1 MRAWK
6 MRLEQSRPGG
16 REGNIIELT
25 LLLAFSEDRLGEQLY
40 TFSDVSSI
48 YRDILIL
55 ISLQNICD
63 FWSKC
68 KTAKQQTNLIRFFG
82 LKSGFLGPK

>member
-48 YRDILIL
+48 YREIQVVL
-55 ISLQNICD
+55 
-63 FWSKC
+63 
-68 KTAKQQTNLIRFFG
+68 
-82 LKSGFLGPK
+82 

>member
-1 MRAWK
+1 
-6 MRLEQSRPGG
+6 MRLEQSGPGG

-48 YRDILIL
+48 YREIQVVL
-55 ISLQNICD
+55 
-63 FWSKC
+63 
-68 KTAKQQTNLIRFFG
+68 
-82 LKSGFLGPK
+82 